1 MRDALHVSRD
11 RVRDYE
17 CDLQGIVNNANYLHY
32 LEHARH
38 EFLLS
43 RNVSFADLH
52 HRGIDAVVARVA
64 MALKVSLRPG
74 DEYECQL
81 KVEKEGVKYQFRQEI
96 WRVSDMKLCVS
107 ATITTVCLI
116 DGRLGTHEELDG
128 LVAPPYP
135 PPKGGG

>member
-1 MRDALHVSRD
+1 MKDALHVSRD

-81 KVEKEGVKYQFRQEI
+81 RVEKEGVKYQFR
-96 WRVSDMKLCVS
+96 VSDMKRCVS

-116 DGRLGTHEELDG
+116 DGKLGTHEELDSLCG
-128 LVAPPYP
+128 E
-135 PPKGGG
+135 